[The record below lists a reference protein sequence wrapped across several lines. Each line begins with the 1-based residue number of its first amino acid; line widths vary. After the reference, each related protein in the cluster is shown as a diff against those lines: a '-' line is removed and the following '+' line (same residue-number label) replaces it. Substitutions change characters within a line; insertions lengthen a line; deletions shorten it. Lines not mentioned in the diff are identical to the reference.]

1 MSIIIGV
8 LIFIF
13 PFIFGYIVGYVYG
26 KGYED
31 RKWVKN
37 HKTFEKSQKITDET
51 SPLFKSPNKPFGE
64 ENKEINIDEPQIN
77 YDMFKDG
84 TWEIYMY
91 KPYTKTLEDLLKQ
104 ALEDEDF
111 EKAAE
116 LRDKIKKRDE

>member
-1 MSIIIGV
+1 MSIIIGA

-31 RKWVKN
+31 RKWN
-37 HKTFEKSQKITDET
+37 KTSKRDRSHSQAPKEFIDYLKKDGYEEDFEKESI
-51 SPLFKSPNKPFGE
+51 FKEG
-64 ENKEINIDEPQIN
+64 Q
-77 YDMFKDG
+77 
-84 TWEIYMY
+84 WEIYMY
-91 KPYTKTLEDLLKQ
+91 KPYNKPLEDLLKQ

-116 LRDKIKKRDE
+116 LRDKIKKRNNEKGNQENL